1 MQTRQDRSIPSES
14 TELTFEEIRALART
28 AISGEGATQKEAQE
42 TLWKMVVEKYKN
54 SPGFFTP
61 YKSGQDLVRTVAG
74 PVTVPLTLGIV
85 AGVIAIGAAVAAAV
99 SAVSL
104 LFAAG
109 AGVIGIFNKDAAEA
123 AKGAAVVGGI
133 AALATLGCAIA
144 AAALVLIAAI
154 ATPLA
159 VAAIFTR
166 GGATVVSAVSDC
178 FANCFP
184 SSSQPE
190 ETSNLVPH

>member
-14 TELTFEEIRALART
+14 TELTFEEIRALAIT
-28 AISGEGATQKEAQE
+28 AMSGEGAAKEEAQE
-42 TLWKMVVEKYKN
+42 RLWKIAIEKYKN
-54 SPGFFTP
+54 RPGFFTP
-61 YKSGQDLVRTVAG
+61 YKSGQDLAGTVAG
-74 PVTVPLTLGIV
+74 PVTIPLTLGIV

-104 LFAAG
+104 LFATG
-109 AGVIGIFNKDAAEA
+109 AGVIGIFNKDAAKT

-133 AALATLGCAIA
+133 AALATIGCAIA

-159 VAAIFTR
+159 VASIFTR

-178 FANCFP
+178 FADCFP

-190 ETSNLVPH
+190 ERSNLVPH